1 MAVICNTCGLPE
13 DLCACGELAKD
24 STKIIIRLETRRF
37 KKKGTMIEG
46 LDPKLNNLETVA
58 DRKSTR
64 LNSSHIQKSRMP
76 SSA

>member
-37 KKKGTMIEG
+37 KKNGTMIEG
-46 LDPKLNNLETVA
+46 HDPKLNNLETVA
-58 DRKSTR
+58 
-64 LNSSHIQKSRMP
+64 I
-76 SSA
+76 